1 METRGGSTPSR
12 ASKSYDE
19 IIDFIATGTTPQS
32 VIEFRP
38 SQAVQS
44 RVAELVQL
52 SKDGTIS
59 TEQQSELEDFLELEH
74 LMILAKARARQLTQL
89 AE

>member
-1 METRGGSTPSR
+1 VTPSR
-12 ASKSYDE
+12 TSKSYDE
-19 IIDFIATGTTPQS
+19 IIDFIATGTTPQA

-38 SQAVQS
+38 SQAVLS
-44 RVAELVQL
+44 RVQEIVQL

-74 LMILAKARARQLTQL
+74 LMILAKARARQLMHL